1 MRVGRRRTG
10 RRIATAAGRLATF
23 AGAGAHNPPM
33 THPPSV
39 ASRRAGT
46 LLLADISG
54 YTGFLGD
61 VTSAHLEIVDTP
73 EPPAAYSVMSH
84 LLDTIVDA
92 IAPGFELTKVEGD
105 AVFAVSADEAPSGP
119 ALVTAIHAWYDAF
132 RAGLERAKSEWQ
144 CTCSACVRISDLDLK
159 FILHRGTW
167 IAQAIAG
174 HEELLGPDVNLVH
187 RLLKNHAR
195 ELIGLRPYALLTASA
210 VDALAVPPD
219 GFVRGLEDLD
229 GIGPVEVRVLALV

>member
-1 MRVGRRRTG
+1 
-10 RRIATAAGRLATF
+10 
-23 AGAGAHNPPM
+23 M

-61 VTSAHLEIVDTP
+61 VTAAHLEIVDTAD
-73 EPPAAYSVMSH
+73 PPAAYNVMSH

-105 AVFAVSADEAPSGP
+105 AVFAVSAPDAPTGP
-119 ALVTAIHAWYDAF
+119 SLVAAIQAWYGAF
-132 RAGLERAKSEWQ
+132 QAGLERAKSEWY
-144 CTCSACVRISDLDLK
+144 CTCTACVRIADLDLK
-159 FILHRGTW
+159 FILHRGSW
-167 IAQAIAG
+167 IAQVIAG

-195 ELIGLRPYALLTASA
+195 DVIGVRPYALLTASA
-210 VDALAVPPD
+210 ADELGVPAD
-219 GFVRGLEDLD
+219 GFVRGVEDLD
-229 GIGPVEVRVLALV
+229 GIGPVEVRMLALA

>member
-1 MRVGRRRTG
+1 MAVT
-10 RRIATAAGRLATF
+10 
-23 AGAGAHNPPM
+23 PP
-33 THPPSV
+33 V

-61 VTSAHLEIVDTP
+61 VTAAHLEIVDTA

-105 AVFAVSADEAPSGP
+105 AVFAVSAADAPIGA
-119 ALVTAIHAWYDAF
+119 ALVAAIHAWYDAF
-132 RAGLERAKSEWQ
+132 RAGLEQAKSEWH
-144 CTCSACVRISDLDLK
+144 CTCNACVRISDLDLK

-195 ELIGLRPYALLTASA
+195 EMIGLRPYALFTASA
-210 VDALAVPPD
+210 ADQLAVPPD
-219 GFVRGLEDLD
+219 GFVEGLEEID
-229 GIGPVEVRVLALV
+229 GMGPVEVRVLALS